1 MALLRG
7 LGACGRDG
15 VLPRVRRRR
24 ARTPSANRPR
34 RRQGLGMDH
43 PWQACEVGSFDY
55 WPCEWWWCPRCG
67 ALKDS
72 GGVIQLAESN
82 RGHPPGECRP
92 GEAWGQ
98 PGNSATAPDE
108 YDAPSP
114 GRFSV
119 DLGDGPLG
127 SFLVGMM
134 GRAAHAYATEL
145 AMRAS
150 GRRVKLRQDRRG
162 SKCGGRSSCPLPPHL
177 AFWRGPYRSGLGGP
191 LPRPRGL
198 GCPAP
203 QESGRPSPRCV
214 TGPVAARCD
223 PFPVPPPGL

>member
-1 MALLRG
+1 
-7 LGACGRDG
+7 
-15 VLPRVRRRR
+15 
-24 ARTPSANRPR
+24 
-34 RRQGLGMDH
+34 MDH

-134 GRAAHAYATEL
+134 GRAAHA
-145 AMRAS
+145 
-150 GRRVKLRQDRRG
+150 
-162 SKCGGRSSCPLPPHL
+162 
-177 AFWRGPYRSGLGGP
+177 
-191 LPRPRGL
+191 
-198 GCPAP
+198 
-203 QESGRPSPRCV
+203 
-214 TGPVAARCD
+214 
-223 PFPVPPPGL
+223 